1 MILIFLIHLS
11 KIKEKMSYNYYSF
24 RSEKFTCPNCTWSG
38 IGSETFL
45 SDLSEM
51 HTHRDIKC
59 PKCEQV
65 LFTFDLDEVAAQQEK
80 LGNPGPKEQVCFN
93 CTHFMWMVGIGLGL
107 KCRLTRNKIENR
119 RHTCEKFEFKQI

>member
-1 MILIFLIHLS
+1 
-11 KIKEKMSYNYYSF
+11 MSYNYYSF
-24 RSEKFTCPNCTWSG
+24 RSEKFTCPNCAWSG

-119 RHTCEKFEFKQI
+119 GHTCEKFEFKQI

>member
-1 MILIFLIHLS
+1 
-11 KIKEKMSYNYYSF
+11 MSYNYYSF